1 MLNRPTTTTS
11 AVRRALP
18 LQLLLP
24 LLTTAVVAGSLA
36 IGLVVSSATLK
47 SSALE
52 TAQDRLTRAAHQL
65 ATVSATS
72 VQQTKPRYAAVTR
85 DAEIRRALTAGRD
98 IAPDTVRALLKSLI
112 TPADSGMPVEL
123 WSADG
128 RRVAFAGTDVHQAI
142 DSRPRPEIP
151 PARPALP
158 RDGLDSVKPIDSL
171 QLGQLYA
178 SAGRVYFWA
187 VAPVVDRGV
196 VAGYVLQQRRI
207 AGGSQ
212 AERTIRELSGTA
224 VSSFLRNADG
234 KFWTT
239 LGGVPTAPPPFSPAG
254 SIVSQERIAGTSL
267 LYVLELPRQAVLAP
281 PAAIIRRLAMLAI
294 LLTLAGSLLA
304 WLIGRW
310 VATPIGKLTR
320 AAESVAGGDYQ
331 ARVDPNGPDEL
342 LRLSASFNNMAAQ
355 IGTAAAELEQRETEF
370 RAMANAIP
378 QLAWMAHA
386 DGYIFWYNQRWYE
399 YTGTTL
405 EQMEG
410 WGWQTVQDPARL
422 PDVVSRWRSAIRTG
436 SRFEMELTLRG
447 ADSLDRWFLTRVEPV
462 RSRDGEVARW
472 FGTNT
477 DIQDLREARESA
489 RAASRA
495 KSDFLTTMSHE
506 LRTPLNAIGG
516 YTELLEMELRGP
528 INDAQRHDLERIRT
542 SQQHLLGLISSILDL
557 SRIESG
563 KLAYALTTVPID
575 PLLGGLDALVAPQA
589 AARRMVLEYLDTPH
603 GLAAVADREKLRQI
617 LLNLLS
623 NAIRYTQEGGHVAMV
638 GALQDET
645 TVVITVCD
653 NGPGIPLDQQ
663 DAIFEPFVQLDRS
676 FKQTREGIGLGL
688 AISRDLARGM
698 NGDLVVDSRPGKGA
712 CFILT
717 LPRGTIDEAAVAVH
731 TDEMPGVGH
740 DRFQ

>member
-1 MLNRPTTTTS
+1 VPNRPTTTS
-11 AVRRALP
+11 RAVRRALP

-24 LLTTAVVAGSLA
+24 LLTTAVVAGALS
-36 IGLVVSSATLK
+36 IGLVVTWATLR
-47 SSALE
+47 SSALD
-52 TAQDRLTRAAHQL
+52 TARDRLTRAVHQL
-65 ATVSATS
+65 ATVSAS
-72 VQQTKPRYAAVTR
+72 GVQQTKPRYAAVTHNG
-85 DAEIRRALTAGRD
+85 EIRRALAAGPA
-98 IAPDTVRALLKSLI
+98 IVTDTVQSLLKSLI

-128 RRVAFAGTDVHQAI
+128 RRVAFAGTDVQLAI
-142 DSRPRPEIP
+142 DSRPRPEL
-151 PARPALP
+151 PADHPALP
-158 RDGLDSVKPIDSL
+158 RDGLDSIKPIDSL
-171 QLGQLYA
+171 QFGQVYA
-178 SAGRVYFWA
+178 SNGRVYLWS
-187 VAPVVDRGV
+187 VAPVVDRNTV
-196 VAGYVLQQRRI
+196 SGYVLQQRRY
-207 AGGSQ
+207 GGGPQ
-212 AERTIRELSGTA
+212 VERTLRELSGTS
-224 VSSFLRNADG
+224 VSGYLRNADG

-239 LGGVPTAPPPFSPAG
+239 LGGTAVTPPRFSPAA
-254 SIVSQERIAGTSL
+254 SIVSEERIPGTSL
-267 LYVLELPRQAVLAP
+267 VYVLELPRQAILAA
-281 PAAIIRRLAMLAI
+281 PAAVVRRLAMLAI
-294 LLTLAGSLLA
+294 GLALAGSVLA

-310 VATPIGKLTR
+310 VATPIGTLTR
-320 AAESVAGGDYQ
+320 AAESVASGDYQ
-331 ARVDPNGPDEL
+331 ARVDANGPDEV

-355 IGTAAAELEQRETEF
+355 IGAAAAELEQREAEF

-386 DGYIFWYNQRWYE
+386 DGSIFWYNQRWYE

-410 WGWQTVQDPARL
+410 WGWQSVHDPARL
-422 PDVVSRWRSAIRTG
+422 PEVVSRWRSAIAAGRL
-436 SRFEMELTLRG
+436 FEMEFTLRG
-447 ADSLDRWFLTRVEPV
+447 ANGTDRWFLTRVEPV
-462 RSRDGEVARW
+462 RGRDGEVARW

-528 INDAQRHDLERIRT
+528 ITDAQRRDLVRIRT
-542 SQQHLLGLISSILDL
+542 SQQHLLGLISSMLDM
-557 SRIESG
+557 SRSESG
-563 KLAYALTTVPID
+563 KLPYHITTVPID

-589 AARRMVLEYLDTPH
+589 AARRMMLEYLDTPP
-603 GLAAVADREKLRQI
+603 GLAAIADREKLRQI

-638 GALQDET
+638 GALQDEA

-663 DAIFEPFVQLDRS
+663 EAIFEPFVQLDRS

-688 AISRDLARGM
+688 SISRDLARGM
-698 NGDLVVDSRPGKGA
+698 NGDLVVDSQPGKGA

-717 LPRGTIDEAAVAVH
+717 LPRGTIEDAPVAVQSGEMPAVA
-731 TDEMPGVGH
+731 H
-740 DRFQ
+740 DRT